1 MSRFLIDVITLIEHY
16 NGINDKNKLT
26 KIVVD
31 RFKLIND
38 RSVFYC
44 KEFSI
49 RFSSS
54 RNRSFSNTVLSLSNL
69 QKIDNKPFLACLV
82 TPTINYLFLAN
93 SSFLKKISHS
103 SQKLREN
110 NIRGSFNGS
119 DIMQNFEGIKIIP
132 DNFEQ
137 LYNIHY
143 GIGFEENL
151 PRLIE
156 ATNNI
161 TPTGKKFDVTP
172 SARKIILEA
181 PQRAE
186 QFISSPDFVTLKKEI
201 DDKVAR
207 FQNEILLA
215 SLIENVNVRGR
226 IIEYIIAGED
236 EKLKQDLIFAL
247 NGNGKGLPQFRTDNA
262 LGDYTKNFSEF
273 FTQTDV
279 KTKIMILDSNPKAY
293 NLDKM
298 LDFLSSERSVF
309 MFYFVGLNPTKII
322 NTVLVSMFQTNLLK
336 STILLK
342 HWAGR
347 NSRGVSQFEG
357 KAIGNLI
364 LNPETTIDLNE
375 SLLFLEEIIHL

>member
-119 DIMQNFEGIKIIP
+119 DIMQNFEGIKNIP